1 MTESLRRCDH
11 SIEGAAAVLRGLRAA
26 TLNYGSIS
34 LTQSFVLDK
43 GTGMTRDQLI
53 HQLVE
58 VGVDILRQRGET
70 VDAAEV
76 TGAINQLE
84 ERGLITTGPDGTIE
98 NTNEGTARIQQVH
111 RIRDDVLSRLYA
123 GVTPDQLATTV
134 SVLDLLAQQA
144 EPAHAL
150 IPRAAAGSTE

>member
-1 MTESLRRCDH
+1 MTEPLRRCDH
-11 SIEGAAAVLRGLRAA
+11 SIERAATVLRGLRAA
-26 TLNYGSIS
+26 TQNYGNIS
-34 LTQSFVLDK
+34 LTQGLVLAK
-43 GTGMTRDQLI
+43 GPGMTRDQLI
-53 HQLVE
+53 HQLAE
-58 VGVDILRQRGET
+58 VGIDVLRQRGET
-70 VDAAEV
+70 IDAAEV

-123 GVTPDQLATTV
+123 GVTPDQLATTI
-134 SVLDLLAQQA
+134 SALDLLAQQA

-150 IPRAAAGSTE
+150 IPTTTADPTE

>member
-34 LTQSFVLDK
+34 LTQALVLER

-53 HQLVE
+53 HQLGE
-58 VGVDILRQRGET
+58 VGVDVLRQRGET

-76 TGAINQLE
+76 TGAIDQLE
-84 ERGLITTGPDGTIE
+84 ERGLITTSPDGTIE
-98 NTNEGTARIQQVH
+98 NTAEGTTRIQQVL
-111 RIRDDVLSRLYA
+111 RMRDDVLYQFYA
-123 GVTPDQLATTV
+123 GLTPDQLATTV

-150 IPRAAAGSTE
+150 IPRAATDPTK